1 MARQNDVL
9 ANYTG
14 TDNTQLT
21 LTAGVANDYAT
32 QMSPA
37 FLLIQNIGTNP
48 IKVRLKES
56 VSGSAAA
63 ANYTIVL
70 AAGSTDEDGQGGT
83 VQLSGFTGYLSFLST
98 SGSKVNIARSGRQGD

>member
-37 FLLIQNIGTNP
+37 FVLIQNIGTNP
-48 IKVRLKES
+48 VKVRLKES
-56 VSGSAAA
+56 VSGSAVA
-63 ANYTIVL
+63 ANYTCL
-70 AAGSTDEDGQGGT
+70 LYTSDAADE
-83 VQLSGFTGYLSFLST
+83 
-98 SGSKVNIARSGRQGD
+98 